1 MVASKRYIFAEM
13 LSGVLRVEW
22 HNNGKPDRLAKE
34 QRTDAS
40 RPRAAQKERRSGS
53 GVLSVEVNEMES
65 KRKHQTTRQSADSVK
80 RQLQREFAPNTIEQ
94 LTNLNTFA
102 TLNKIESALGKNKRV
117 VVAAIPSS
125 KSAATWLMC
134 FEPLEEEHSVQLLHC
149 APDYIDFMYALN
161 SYFCI

>member
-1 MVASKRYIFAEM
+1 
-13 LSGVLRVEW
+13 
-22 HNNGKPDRLAKE
+22 
-34 QRTDAS
+34 
-40 RPRAAQKERRSGS
+40 
-53 GVLSVEVNEMES
+53 MES